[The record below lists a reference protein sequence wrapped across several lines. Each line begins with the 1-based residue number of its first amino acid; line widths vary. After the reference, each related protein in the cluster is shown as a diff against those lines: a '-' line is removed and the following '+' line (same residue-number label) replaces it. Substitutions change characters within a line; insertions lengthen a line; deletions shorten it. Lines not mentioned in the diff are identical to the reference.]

1 MSKPIYVSPRSSKS
15 FWQEYRIYSDRLEL
29 QCKIALN
36 TLVIPA
42 DDLLDIQIRPPLVFA
57 DLFRG
62 KGFVY
67 AFPLKIDSADTC
79 RHVAIKRK
87 SGFMK
92 HIRCSPDDPD
102 KFVAACKTIIKKD

>member
-1 MSKPIYVSPRSSKS
+1 MDKPIYISTRSCKS
-15 FWQEYRIYSDRLEL
+15 FGQEYRVYPDRIEL
-29 QCKIALN
+29 QCIVALH

-42 DDLLDIQIRPPLVFA
+42 DGIQDIQTRPPLVFA

-67 AFPLKIDSADTC
+67 AFPLKIDWADTC

-92 HIRCSPDDPD
+92 HIRFTPDDPD
-102 KFVAACKTIIKKD
+102 KFVEACQTIMKKD

>member
-1 MSKPIYVSPRSSKS
+1 MSEPIYTSPRSGKS
-15 FWQEYRIYSDRLEL
+15 LWQEYRVYPDRIEL
-29 QCKIALN
+29 QCKVALH

-42 DDLLDIQIRPPLVFA
+42 DEILDIQIRPPLVFA

-67 AFPLKIDSADTC
+67 AFPLKIDNADGN

-87 SGFMK
+87 AGFMK
-92 HIRCSPDDPD
+92 RIRFTPDDPD
-102 KFVAACKTIIKKD
+102 KFVDACKGIMKRD